1 MLVAV
6 LSILGGSY
14 VAIAALAFVAQRRL
28 LFPAPPTA
36 ERPSAASQVIELPET
51 VLLFRAP
58 PTPSGRVVVH
68 FHGNGEQ
75 IAWTEWMADAWQRL
89 GFGFV
94 AVEYPGYGL
103 AREKG
108 AASESSIVTAAEAA
122 LAWLA
127 GQGVTGERLIISG
140 QSVGSGVAVEL
151 ARRGVGQRLVLFI
164 PYTSLPDVAA
174 GMLPFLP
181 VRLLMRDRFD
191 SASKAAGVKQP
202 TLIIHGTSDEVVPF
216 ELGEQL
222 SRLLPHATLLRIE
235 AGRHNDV
242 ADRPEVWTALEAFVR

>member
-6 LSILGGSY
+6 ISILGAVY
-14 VAIAALAFVAQRRL
+14 VAIAALAFFAQRSL

-36 ERPSAASQVIELPET
+36 VNPSAASQVIELPET

-58 PTPSGRVVVH
+58 PTPTARVVVH

-75 IAWTEWMADAWQRL
+75 IAWTEWMAEAWQQQ
-89 GFGFV
+89 GVGFV

-103 AREKG
+103 AKEKG
-108 AASESSIVTAAEAA
+108 APSEASIVKAAEAA
-122 LAWLA
+122 IGWLDA
-127 GQGVTGERLIISG
+127 HGVSRERLIISG

-151 ARRGVGQRLVLFI
+151 ASRGIGQRLLLFT

-174 GMLPFLP
+174 SMLPFLP

-191 SASKAAGVKQP
+191 SASKAARVKQP
-202 TLIIHGTSDEVVPF
+202 TLIIHGTADEVVPF
-216 ELGEQL
+216 VLGEQL
-222 SRLLPHATLLRIE
+222 SKLLPAATLMRIDG
-235 AGRHNDV
+235 GRHNDV
-242 ADRPEVWTALEAFVR
+242 ADRPEVWSAVARFLQ

>member
-6 LSILGGSY
+6 LSILGASY
-14 VAIAALAFVAQRRL
+14 VAIAVLAFVAQRSL

-36 ERPSAASQVIELPET
+36 VSPSSASQVIDLPET

-58 PTPSGRVVVH
+58 APGARVVVH

-75 IAWTEWMADAWQRL
+75 IAWTEWMADAWQQQGL
-89 GFGFV
+89 GFV

-103 AREKG
+103 AKEKG
-108 AASESSIVTAAEAA
+108 APSEASIVKAAEAA
-122 LAWLA
+122 IGWLE
-127 GQGVTGERLIISG
+127 GQGVTRERLIISG

-151 ARRGVGQRLVLFI
+151 ASRGIGQKLVLFT

-174 GMLPFLP
+174 RMLPFLP
-181 VRLLMRDRFD
+181 VKLLMRDRFD
-191 SASKAAGVKQP
+191 SASKAANVKQA

-216 ELGEQL
+216 VLGEGL
-222 SRLLPHATLLRIE
+222 SKLLPNAALVRIE
-235 AGRHNDV
+235 GGHHNDV
-242 ADRPEVWTALEAFVR
+242 ADRAEVWSALQVFVR

>member
-6 LSILGGSY
+6 LSILGASY
-14 VAIAALAFVAQRRL
+14 VAIAVLAFVAQRRL

-36 ERPSAASQVIELPET
+36 VTPSASQVIDLPET

-58 PTPSGRVVVH
+58 PDPTARVVVH

-75 IAWTEWMADAWQRL
+75 IAWTQWMADAWQQHGL
-89 GFGFV
+89 GFV

-103 AREKG
+103 AKEKS
-108 AASESSIVTAAEAA
+108 APSEASIVKAAEAA
-122 LAWLA
+122 IGWLE
-127 GQGVTGERLIISG
+127 GQGVTRERLIISG

-151 ARRGVGQRLVLFI
+151 ASRGIGQKLVLFT

-174 GMLPFLP
+174 SMLPFLP
-181 VRLLMRDRFD
+181 VKLLMRDRFD
-191 SASKAAGVKQP
+191 SASKAANVKQP

-216 ELGEQL
+216 VLGEQL
-222 SRLLPHATLLRIE
+222 SKLLPNATLVRID
-235 AGRHNDV
+235 GGHHNDV
-242 ADRPEVWTALEAFVR
+242 ADRPEVWSALAAFVR